1 MLLYNSTPQINPH
14 LTQCNVNPRLCH
26 TYHIHIPIECLW
38 SNTAYH
44 NKFLCQIKSI
54 YQTQRVDEALCGS
67 TPSARGKARVD
78 ATVSCHFTFK
88 VISLSILK
96 HSILKYTC
104 ICPQIRSLEGQNSR
118 QCFPLEEIPSKV
130 WKRGYFK
137 NFRNPSS
144 RTVQIMVKCF
154 KSFVNFRLWH
164 ISRPNPITKI
174 TKSDSF
180 II

>member
-54 YQTQRVDEALCGS
+54 YQTQRGDEALCGP
-67 TPSARGKARVD
+67 TPSARGQARVD
-78 ATVSCHFTFK
+78 ATVSCHFTSK

-104 ICPQIRSLEGQNSR
+104 ICPQIRSLGDRILDSA
-118 QCFPLEEIPSKV
+118 SH
-130 WKRGYFK
+130 WKK
-137 NFRNPSS
+137 S
-144 RTVQIMVKCF
+144 QVKF
-154 KSFVNFRLWH
+154 ERED
-164 ISRPNPITKI
+164 ISRISETHLLEQ
-174 TKSDSF
+174 F
-180 II
+180 R

>member
-104 ICPQIRSLEGQNSR
+104 TRYLSTNKVTGGQNSR

-154 KSFVNFRLWH
+154 KSFCKLQIVAYFQA
-164 ISRPNPITKI
+164 
-174 TKSDSF
+174 
-180 II
+180 

>member
-54 YQTQRVDEALCGS
+54 YQTQRVDEALRGS

-96 HSILKYTC
+96 HSILKYTGTW
-104 ICPQIRSLEGQNSR
+104 ICPQIRSRGDRILDSA
-118 QCFPLEEIPSKV
+118 SH
-130 WKRGYFK
+130 WKK
-137 NFRNPSS
+137 S
-144 RTVQIMVKCF
+144 QVKF
-154 KSFVNFRLWH
+154 ERED
-164 ISRPNPITKI
+164 ISRISETHLLEQ
-174 TKSDSF
+174 F
-180 II
+180 R

>member
-54 YQTQRVDEALCGS
+54 YQTQRVDEALRSS

-78 ATVSCHFTFK
+78 ATVSCHFTSK

-104 ICPQIRSLEGQNSR
+104 ICPQIRSRGDRILDSA
-118 QCFPLEEIPSKV
+118 SH
-130 WKRGYFK
+130 WKK
-137 NFRNPSS
+137 S
-144 RTVQIMVKCF
+144 QVKF
-154 KSFVNFRLWH
+154 ERED
-164 ISRPNPITKI
+164 ISRISETHLLEQ
-174 TKSDSF
+174 F
-180 II
+180 R

>member
-1 MLLYNSTPQINPH
+1 MPDKKYIPDPERWWGVVRPYPQCEGTGQSGCYSELSFH
-14 LTQCNVNPRLCH
+14 
-26 TYHIHIPIECLW
+26 
-38 SNTAYH
+38 
-44 NKFLCQIKSI
+44 IKSHFSIHFKALNLEI
-54 YQTQRVDEALCGS
+54 YMYLS
-67 TPSARGKARVD
+67 TN
-78 ATVSCHFTFK
+78 K
-88 VISLSILK
+88 V
-96 HSILKYTC
+96 TG
-104 ICPQIRSLEGQNSR
+104 GQNSR